1 MTPPFVSRSIRV
13 ENQIRSGKR
22 VFAVFAIL
30 AVMLPLALFGLLERQ
45 AKRLEA
51 LGDHGS
57 LGLGTVTAR
66 REHTTYYAYEV
77 EGKTHTWSV
86 AEEEANYAVG
96 TSFPIVYLPEDPSLN
111 RPGSDR
117 TVGTREAAKNRRFS
131 WKLAFGVFYFFG
143 SFLLMTTLQLRRFRI
158 NGDAEFTDP
167 EGPKRR
173 LRTNVAIMAPLLGG
187 VIVWH
192 FVDASG
198 RGESTA
204 PVFISAVVI
213 VAILVG
219 TYAFMF
225 RKGPEQAQKRHT
237 QILKYVAPAAIAIA
251 VLRVI
256 IELVGK

>member
-1 MTPPFVSRSIRV
+1 MHTPRV
-13 ENQIRSGKR
+13 EAQLRSGGR
-22 VFAVFAIL
+22 MLWIL
-30 AVMLPLALFGLLERQ
+30 TILTMLLPLGLFGLSERQ
-45 AKRLEA
+45 ARRLEA
-51 LGDHGS
+51 LGDHGA
-57 LGLGTVTAR
+57 LGVGRVTAHR
-66 REHTTYYAYEV
+66 DHTTHYAYEV
-77 EGKTHTWSV
+77 EGKAHTWSV

-117 TVGTREAAKNRRFS
+117 TVGTREAVKNRRFS

-143 SFLLMTTLQLRRFRI
+143 SFLLMTALQLRRFRI

-237 QILKYVAPAAIAIA
+237 QLIKYIAPAAIAIA